1 MRAKLLQHVQHNKGW
16 NLFWLEGIDPPTR
29 AISNSN
35 VTILTLTKGASGPAS
50 SFGFL
55 MAASRQPQKQKDRQ
69 RECMRD
75 LLVQIEQLL
84 AGKSEADLRSWCQV
98 HESQTGSN
106 GSNGSAD
113 SQESDLEKLKSTIA
127 SRLAATGSKS
137 VGVDLEM
144 SAPSSCV
151 IVSASTFE
159 ETEYKEEKSE
169 LPDLAA
175 MNFFS
180 TDAAAQLEEA
190 HKLGGL
196 LRLQW
201 HLAVVKAS
209 RESKTKRDDKDKD
222 SNQPR
227 PLALGIGFAT
237 DEALC
242 KARALRAAESRAEV
256 LTEAMFL
263 KTQK

>member
-1 MRAKLLQHVQHNKGW
+1 
-16 NLFWLEGIDPPTR
+16 
-29 AISNSN
+29 
-35 VTILTLTKGASGPAS
+35 
-50 SFGFL
+50 
-55 MAASRQPQKQKDRQ
+55 
-69 RECMRD
+69 MRD

-98 HESQTGSN
+98 HEPQTGAN

-127 SRLAATGSKS
+127 SRLASTGSKS

-151 IVSASTFE
+151 IVSAFTFE
-159 ETEYKEEKSE
+159 ETDYKEEKKE

-209 RESKTKRDDKDKD
+209 RESKTKRDDKDKE

-227 PLALGIGFAT
+227 PLLLQKHTSF
-237 DEALC
+237 LC
-242 KARALRAAESRAEV
+242 KC
-256 LTEAMFL
+256 M
-263 KTQK
+263 